1 LQAEIRR
8 IVKKNNE
15 YVVRFSELKDDTETF
30 EFLLRD
36 SFFQAYKSSD
46 WENGLIDATVSVRKR
61 PDGITIDLKMTGE
74 LTVICDRC
82 LDSFQLPVDFT
93 QRLYVQY
100 GQEPEELDDNIV
112 VVAWEDNQINL
123 AGYFYEY
130 LVLSIPVKRVHPDN
144 PFGDSGCNK
153 EMIEKLEEHI
163 ILKKTENRDSRWDDL
178 KKLIDKN

>member
-1 LQAEIRR
+1 MQPEIRR
-8 IVKKNNE
+8 IVKKNSA
-15 YVVRFSELKDDTETF
+15 YVVRFSELKGDTETF

-46 WENGLIDATVSVRKR
+46 WENGRIDATVIVGKR
-61 PDGITIDLKMTGE
+61 PDGITIDLKMNGK
-74 LTVICDRC
+74 LTVVCDRC
-82 LDSFQLPVDFT
+82 LDLFQLPVDFS

-112 VVAWEDNQINL
+112 VVAREDNQIDL

-144 PFGDSGCNK
+144 SSGKSGCNR

-163 ILKKTENRDSRWDDL
+163 IHKKIENRDPRWDDL